1 MDDFEE
7 FDFCVLFQYKNSLP
21 HDTIQVDA
29 VMHFCQRI
37 TCKCSH
43 QQKNLFDIVALNI
56 LGGYYEI
63 NILTIL
69 IINNGER
76 MNPLAKWSEMKWDV
90 RRDGM

>member
-56 LGGYYEI
+56 LGRYYEI
-63 NILTIL
+63 N
-69 IINNGER
+69 
-76 MNPLAKWSEMKWDV
+76 KY
-90 RRDGM
+90 